1 MFFYFLLFFV
11 ALIILLS
18 TALSR
23 LQAITLPLVEI
34 TVLVV
39 VIGWILHLGSHLA
52 ATYWQ
57 ICIWLGKLYDMCS
70 SWRIRAV

>member
-1 MFFYFLLFFV
+1 MEILYKFLAPYVFYFLLFFV

-39 VIGWILHLGSHLA
+39 VIGWIF
-52 ATYWQ
+52 T
-57 ICIWLGKLYDMCS
+57 
-70 SWRIRAV
+70 